1 MSKTTADEPTTEVA
15 LRDGSGFIEVAESFA
30 TRFPAIAPTPEML
43 ELYEENLGDEELS
56 IRNFRK
62 IKVPSGDIDSWQ
74 VTKAGKQTSEEKLVG
89 VLIAIKKRRSYWEKD
104 EPDGSF
110 PDCSSSDGKT
120 PDSGG
125 FFAPDG
131 PLAARNPQGMCRTCP
146 MSKRGSDPKSE
157 KGQACR
163 EQRLLF
169 LAQEGA
175 LFPVVVTAPRTS
187 VDAVVGYAMDLMDDQ
202 LPYYGVETALSLI
215 KDQSSKGQKYNR
227 IKLTRV
233 SDLSPEAAKAAKI
246 YGNEI
251 RDMID
256 AATADFS
263 DSAGAEFGA
272 EGEDEGISV
281 GAPVS

>member
-1 MSKTTADEPTTEVA
+1 MSKTTEEPTTEIA
-15 LRDGSGFIEVAESFA
+15 LRDGSGMIDVPESFA
-30 TRFPAIAPTPEML
+30 ARFPAIAPTQEML
-43 ELYEENLGDEELS
+43 DIYEENLGDEELT

-62 IKVPSGDIDSWQ
+62 IKVPSGEIDSWQ
-74 VTKAGKQTSEEKLVG
+74 ITKAGKQTSEEKLVG
-89 VLIAIKKRRSYWEKD
+89 VLIAIKKRRSYWEKN

-110 PDCSSSDGKT
+110 PDCSSSDGKV

-131 PLAARNPQGMCRTCP
+131 PLASRNPQGTCRTCP

-187 VDAVVGYAMDLMDDQ
+187 VDNVIGFAMDLMDEQ
-202 LPYYGVETALSLI
+202 RPYYSVETALTLV
-215 KDQSSKGQKYNR
+215 KDQSSSGQKYNR

-233 SDLSPEAAKAAKI
+233 SDLSPESTKAAKV

-256 AATADFS
+256 AAVADFS

-272 EGEDEGISV
+272 DSEDEGISV